1 MNSTKVLPMI
11 AALLSS
17 FGVFLLTGCDSCSNK
32 VEPPPPPVTCGPG
45 TVAQGGQCVGT
56 SQQR

>member
-1 MNSTKVLPMI
+1 MNSMKTLSLI
-11 AALLSS
+11 AALATS
-17 FGVFLLTGCDSCSNK
+17 FGALFLTGCDSCSDK
-32 VEPPPPPVTCGPG
+32 VETPPPPVTCGPG